1 MERTRDTI
9 YTVGHSN
16 RTIEELF
23 EILKA
28 YKIER
33 VVDIRSVP
41 RSMHNPQFNKDAIA
55 RSLRN
60 RHISYRQ
67 MKDLGGFRH
76 TLKDTIN
83 TGWRNPS
90 FRGFADYMQTDKFD
104 MALEKLIAL
113 LQNRTTVIMC
123 AESVP
128 WRCHRSL
135 IADALTARGVLV
147 KDIYSKTSVKVHS
160 MTPFARITRGHVSY
174 PEKGDTIGNISENGR
189 KGNV

>member
-76 TLKDTIN
+76 TL
-83 TGWRNPS
+83 
-90 FRGFADYMQTDKFD
+90 
-104 MALEKLIAL
+104 
-113 LQNRTTVIMC
+113 
-123 AESVP
+123 
-128 WRCHRSL
+128 
-135 IADALTARGVLV
+135 
-147 KDIYSKTSVKVHS
+147 
-160 MTPFARITRGHVSY
+160 
-174 PEKGDTIGNISENGR
+174 
-189 KGNV
+189 